1 MREAV
6 VSMIFTHCSA
16 ENLMPQSTL
25 MPTTDSNKLEI
36 SSIQK
41 ALRELKVSVV
51 SDKQEKRLLK
61 GGPKKMYS
69 FKISL
74 LYFSAKPAS
83 DLQNSCVYPP

>member
-36 SSIQK
+36 SSIQE

-51 SDKQEKRLLK
+51 SDKQEKRLLGAARVSHCSLS
-61 GGPKKMYS
+61 GGREEGK
-69 FKISL
+69 
-74 LYFSAKPAS
+74 
-83 DLQNSCVYPP
+83 D